1 MTQTKRMSAVEII
14 AETFLMDP
22 SEMESYRYQSTR
34 YTSPAVYTFGDNTYY
49 AASATKPTHRGLGGE
64 WERHP
69 DQFWAERAGSV
80 LWFVRSE

>member
-1 MTQTKRMSAVEII
+1 MKNRMTAANII
-14 AETFLMDP
+14 ASTFLMDLGEM
-22 SEMESYRYQSTR
+22 SEYRYQPTR
-34 YTSPAVYTFGDNTYY
+34 YTSPAVYCFGDNTYY
-49 AASATKPTHRGLGGE
+49 AASAAKPKHRGLGGE